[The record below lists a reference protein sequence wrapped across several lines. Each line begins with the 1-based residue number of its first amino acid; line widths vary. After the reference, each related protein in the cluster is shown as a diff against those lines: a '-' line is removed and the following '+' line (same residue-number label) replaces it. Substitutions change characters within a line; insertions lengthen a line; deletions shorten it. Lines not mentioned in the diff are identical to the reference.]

1 MSYRGIKL
9 LREKNDNWSVWSSKV
24 ENRLRKVEH
33 AWSWVEGAQKPE
45 SVGDREWEK
54 AKYEALDIIQTH
66 IAGSIETAVI
76 GIKYPKE
83 MWDKIKG
90 MFQNRKGIETCIALM
105 NLINCQMESDETA
118 SQYLGRFQAAR
129 AKCQEIGWNFGN
141 KDDAFYGIFVA
152 NNLSEEYDAI
162 KQVLVSKGENLK
174 YDEAVDII
182 HGQGLSRSKQSER
195 EKEETEIHSGLTVR
209 EERRC
214 YKCKSK
220 KHLIGSCPK
229 LTDRE
234 KREYRK
240 RAERI
245 KRYKGKLHK
254 LQKQPESESESES
267 SDNACVAYGYNGYSS
282 IDSDSD

>member
-1 MSYRGIKL
+1 
-9 LREKNDNWSVWSSKV
+9 V

-33 AWSWVEGAQKPE
+33 AWSWVEGATKPE

-76 GIKYPKE
+76 GIKDPK
-83 MWDKIKG
+83 MWKKIKG

-105 NLINCQMESDETA
+105 NLINCQMESGETA

-129 AKCQEIGWNFGN
+129 AKCQEIGWNFDK

-152 NNLSEEYDAI
+152 NNSSEDYDAI

-195 EKEETEIHSGLTVR
+195 EGEVHSGLSVR
-209 EERRC
+209 E
-214 YKCKSK
+214 
-220 KHLIGSCPK
+220 
-229 LTDRE
+229 
-234 KREYRK
+234 
-240 RAERI
+240 
-245 KRYKGKLHK
+245 
-254 LQKQPESESESES
+254 
-267 SDNACVAYGYNGYSS
+267 V
-282 IDSDSD
+282 

>member
-24 ENRLRKVEH
+24 ENRLRKVGY

-54 AKYEALDIIQTH
+54 AKYEALDIIQT
-66 IAGSIETAVI
+66 A
-76 GIKYPKE
+76 
-83 MWDKIKG
+83 
-90 MFQNRKGIETCIALM
+90 N
-105 NLINCQMESDETA
+105 
-118 SQYLGRFQAAR
+118 QYLGGFQAAR
-129 AKCQEIGWNFGN
+129 AKCQEIGWNFGC
-141 KDDAFYGIFVA
+141 KDD
-152 NNLSEEYDAI
+152 EK

-174 YDEAVDII
+174 YE
-182 HGQGLSRSKQSER
+182 QGLSRSKQSVR
-195 EKEETEIHSGLTVR
+195 EQQEIHSGLIVR

-240 RAERI
+240 RTERI
-245 KRYKGKLHK
+245 KRYKGKLHE
-254 LQKQPESESESES
+254 LQKQPERESESES
-267 SDNACVAYGYNGYSS
+267 SDCNACVAYDYDGYSS